1 MSKPSIL
8 SKLNSG
14 VESSSPPMAH
24 PLRQR
29 VPSTAIA
36 GLGRSL
42 DDLAADSVAT
52 IDPAL
57 IDPSPFGDRLE
68 YDEEATNLLLA
79 AIEAEGQR
87 LPLLVRPHPKIEGR
101 YQLAYG
107 HRRLQVLRILN
118 RKAKAFIRNLTDAE
132 LILEQGAEN
141 GGREGL
147 TWIERALFAKEME
160 GQGHPSKTIW
170 TTIGVDK
177 SGLSK
182 MRAVVDTIPDHL
194 IRSIGRAPGI
204 GQPRWQELVD
214 ALAIDG
220 AIKRAAS
227 ILQSK
232 EISSLTSDQKFV
244 GLLRAL
250 CGQSSLAPHSGR
262 REIRSSEGRSIA
274 RLSSTAKGDVLA
286 IAKAESRFSAW
297 LTEKLPEIYRQ
308 FLIEGATST
317 LDSERP
323 ATGAADSD
331 GTMVVISQP

>member
-8 SKLNSG
+8 SKLTSG
-14 VESSSPPMAH
+14 GNQASTSTIQPSRP
-24 PLRQR
+24 R

-68 YDEEATNLLLA
+68 YDEEATSLLLA
-79 AIEAEGQR
+79 SIESEGQR
-87 LPLLVRPHPKIEGR
+87 LPLLVRPHPEIEGR

-107 HRRLQVLRILN
+107 HRRLQVLRILD

-160 GQGHPSKTIW
+160 GQGHSSKTIW

-177 SGLSK
+177 AGLSK
-182 MRAVVDTIPDHL
+182 MRAVVDKIPAYV
-194 IRSIGRAPGI
+194 IRAIGRGPGI
-204 GQPRWQELVD
+204 GQPRWQEL
-214 ALAIDG
+214 AEILAGDG
-220 AIKRAAS
+220 AGGGAVRRAAAV
-227 ILQSK
+227 LQD
-232 EISSLTSDQKFV
+232 EQVASLASDQRFLA
-244 GLLRAL
+244 LLQAL
-250 CGQSSLAPHSGR
+250 REAPDRKPQGDR
-262 REIRSSEGRSIA
+262 KEIRSSDGKPIA
-274 RLSSTAKGDVLA
+274 RLSSTTKGDVLA

-297 LTEKLPEIYRQ
+297 LTSRLPEIYREFQ
-308 FLIEGATST
+308 LETALSMPESGVS
-317 LDSERP
+317 
-323 ATGAADSD
+323 GSD
-331 GTMVVISQP
+331 DAEVVNSQP